1 MSYMLDIDLNI
12 ILAFVFGLM
21 VLYLLARILVYPM
34 RILAKVVGNSL
45 VGAVLLMIFNLLGGL
60 VGLSV
65 GVNVV
70 SALVVG
76 FLGLPGLITLLII
89 QGILS

>member
-1 MSYMLDIDLNI
+1 MPDIDLNI
-12 ILAFVFGLM
+12 ILAFIFGLM
-21 VLYLLARILVYPM
+21 VLYLLARVLVYPM
-34 RILAKVVGNSL
+34 RILTKAVGNSL
-45 VGAVLLMIFNLLGGL
+45 VGAVLLILFNLLGGL

-76 FLGLPGLITLLII
+76 FLGVPGLITLLIV
-89 QGILS
+89 QRLLA

>member
-1 MSYMLDIDLNI
+1 MFDMDLNI

-34 RILAKVVGNSL
+34 RVLTKAVGNSL
-45 VGAVLLMIFNLLGGL
+45 VGAVLLIIFNLVGGL
-60 VGLSV
+60 MGLSV
-65 GVNVV
+65 SVNVV

-76 FLGLPGLITLLII
+76 FLGVPGLLTLLII

>member
-1 MSYMLDIDLNI
+1 MFDMDLNI

-34 RILAKVVGNSL
+34 RVLTKAVGNSL
-45 VGAVLLMIFNLLGGL
+45 VGAVLLIIFNLVGGFM
-60 VGLSV
+60 GLSV
-65 GVNVV
+65 SVNVV

-76 FLGLPGLITLLII
+76 FLGVPGLLTLLII

>member
-1 MSYMLDIDLNI
+1 MLDMDVNI
-12 ILAFVFGLM
+12 ILAFIFGLM

-34 RILAKVVGNSL
+34 RILAKIVGNSL
-45 VGAVLLMIFNLLGGL
+45 VGGVVIILFNVLGGV

-65 GVNVV
+65 GVNIL

-76 FLGLPGLITLLII
+76 FLGIPGLITLLIV
-89 QGILS
+89 QAILS

>member
-1 MSYMLDIDLNI
+1 MLDIDLNI

-34 RILAKVVGNSL
+34 RLLTKVVGNSL
-45 VGAVLLMIFNLLGGL
+45 VGAVLLMVFNLLGAL

-76 FLGLPGLITLLII
+76 ILGLPGLITLLII

>member
-1 MSYMLDIDLNI
+1 MLDIDLNI
-12 ILAFVFGLM
+12 ILAIIFGLM
-21 VLYLLARILVYPM
+21 VLYLLARLLTYPM
-34 RILAKVVGNSL
+34 RMVVKALASGA
-45 VGAVLLMIFNLLGGL
+45 VGAVCLLIFNVLGGL

-65 GVNVV
+65 GVNVFT
-70 SALVVG
+70 ALTVG

>member
-1 MSYMLDIDLNI
+1 MLDIDLNI

-34 RILAKVVGNSL
+34 RLLAKVVGNSL
-45 VGAVLLMIFNLLGGL
+45 VGAVLLMVFNLLGAL

>member
-1 MSYMLDIDLNI
+1 MPDIDLNI
-12 ILAFVFGLM
+12 ILAFIFGLM
-21 VLYLLARILVYPM
+21 VLYLLARVLVYPM
-34 RILAKVVGNSL
+34 RVLVKVVGNSL
-45 VGAVLLMIFNLLGGL
+45 VGAVLLIFFNLVGGL

-76 FLGLPGLITLLII
+76 FLGVPGLITLLIV
-89 QGILS
+89 QRLLA

>member
-1 MSYMLDIDLNI
+1 MFDLDLNI

-34 RILAKVVGNSL
+34 RVLTKAVGNSL
-45 VGAVLLMIFNLLGGL
+45 VGAVLLIIFNLVGGFM
-60 VGLSV
+60 GLSV
-65 GVNVV
+65 SVNVV

-76 FLGLPGLITLLII
+76 FLGVPGLLTLLII

>member
-1 MSYMLDIDLNI
+1 MFDLDLNI

-21 VLYLLARILVYPM
+21 VLYLLARILVYPA
-34 RILAKVVGNSL
+34 RILAKAVGNSL
-45 VGAVLLMIFNLLGGL
+45 VGAVLLLIFNLVGGL
-60 VGLSV
+60 LGLSLS
-65 GVNVV
+65 VNVL

-76 FLGLPGLITLLII
+76 FLGVPGLLTLLII